1 MPPPFI
7 ASVITSNHVWPVGV
21 RRRFRYS
28 SCCLIFSSA
37 RLLRKIVGSTGAPN
51 SCTTLA
57 RNFAVD
63 VAMLARFSPQELHTT
78 LSLAMVPVTV
88 PHLHALGSMALDM
101 GDAIDDAQR
110 KETPSVAFDKVL
122 QYRDRLFVHPAVEL
136 TTRSSPMMIRS
147 AAIDDLGEVAA

>member
-1 MPPPFI
+1 
-7 ASVITSNHVWPVGV
+7 
-21 RRRFRYS
+21 
-28 SCCLIFSSA
+28 
-37 RLLRKIVGSTGAPN
+37 
-51 SCTTLA
+51 
-57 RNFAVD
+57 
-63 VAMLARFSPQELHTT
+63 
-78 LSLAMVPVTV
+78 
-88 PHLHALGSMALDM
+88 MALDM